1 MESVHQDMGE
11 EKEHQCLP
19 LETRGEIKAEV
30 DELMEDLGLSN
41 GAEVDLL
48 EVASQL
54 NIECRSYTELGIYGV
69 LLFFHVSKYGISFLD
84 KKTNRFVIY
93 YNDGLSCMERQ
104 QTLAHEMGHI
114 QREHYL
120 MPVSEETAEAEA
132 NFYAVCLFDV
142 IKPLC
147 RIRARAA

>member
-19 LETRGEIKAEV
+19 LEIRGEIKAEV
-30 DELMEDLGLSN
+30 TALLEDLGISDDD
-41 GAEVDLL
+41 EVDLL

-93 YNDGLSCMERQ
+93 YNDGLPCMERQ
-104 QTLAHEMGHI
+104 KTLAHEMGHI

-120 MPVSEETAEAEA
+120 KPVSEETAEAEA